1 MGNIVNR
8 PILAVPV
15 RATVLGVAHVMPA
28 EHAPRPLELSPHRR
42 QCLILI
48 RIAVLVVHEP
58 LKPTIEQEVAIASIA
73 LGSHA
78 HPRDLLRRQAS
89 PILGGVVPGAQNHLG
104 GEESVRMMVAK
115 ATAVL
120 FAHLCPHEPLSLR
133 CRKCTVYYTEY
144 I

>member
-1 MGNIVNR
+1 MEGVLPWGFR
-8 PILAVPV
+8 PSHPLVGANASQNC
-15 RATVLGVAHVMPA
+15 RALGVGSSLLGSLLEGVCPLPRIPA
-28 EHAPRPLELSPHRR
+28 AS
-42 QCLILI
+42 C
-48 RIAVLVVHEP
+48 A
-58 LKPTIEQEVAIASIA
+58 KPTIEQEVAIASIA